1 MTKSVK
7 PKPKKIENDTSL
19 SQQEFN
25 QIYYKLKKSL
35 EKSLE
40 DYDMNEKIQKQNNRN
55 KIKGKMIKQ
64 VELT

>member
-25 QIYYKLKKSL
+25 QIYYKLKKLL

>member
-40 DYDMNEKIQKQNNRN
+40 DYDMNEKI
-55 KIKGKMIKQ
+55 
-64 VELT
+64 